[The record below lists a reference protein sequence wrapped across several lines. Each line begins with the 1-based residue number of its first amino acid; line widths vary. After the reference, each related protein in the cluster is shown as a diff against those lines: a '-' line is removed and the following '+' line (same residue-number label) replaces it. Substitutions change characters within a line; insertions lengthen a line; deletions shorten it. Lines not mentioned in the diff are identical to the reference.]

1 MVFLSGFYR
10 SLAQARRAAKWRFA
24 AGGTVAGNGCLGLA
38 ARGTTRRMISRRTL
52 LAAAPAFAACSARAA
67 TPEDGFARFVAGVKA
82 EALRKGI
89 SSATLEAAFAGVR
102 MNPRVIELDR
112 HQPEFSLTWEQYRAR
127 IVSDTRVAKGRQLY
141 AQNRALLRE
150 IGQRY
155 GVSPGVL
162 MGIWG
167 LESNY
172 GVATGGFNVI
182 EALATLA
189 WDTRRP
195 AFFRSELFDALR
207 ILQHGDIAPAQ
218 MTGSYAGAMGQTQFM
233 PDSFLRYA
241 VDYSGNGR
249 RDIWGDLGDV
259 FASTANYL
267 AREGWRG
274 DLSWGT
280 EIALPAGFAPG
291 MAGRE
296 HRRSVAEW
304 ERLGVRPLRGEL
316 PRRPEAM
323 AAVILP
329 GGIGGGAY
337 LAYHPNFQAIR
348 RYNPSDFYCIS
359 VGLIGDAVTA

>member
-1 MVFLSGFYR
+1 MLNRRMFL
-10 SLAQARRAAKWRFA
+10 
-24 AGGTVAGNGCLGLA
+24 LA
-38 ARGTTRRMISRRTL
+38 ATVF
-52 LAAAPAFAACSARAA
+52 AAAPALAAAR
-67 TPEDGFARFVAGVKA
+67 EDFARFLAGVRA
-82 EALRKGI
+82 EAMRRGV
-89 SSATLEAAFAGVR
+89 SSATLDAAFAGLQP
-102 MNPRVIELDR
+102 NPKVIELDR
-112 HQPEFSLTWEQYRAR
+112 HQPEFTLTWEQYRAR
-127 IVSDTRVAKGRQLY
+127 IVSDKRIAQGRQLY
-141 AQNRALLRE
+141 AQNRPLITAVS
-150 IGQRY
+150 QRY
-155 GVSPGVL
+155 GVAPGVL

-172 GVATGGFNVI
+172 GAATGGFNVI

-195 AFFRSELFDALR
+195 AFFRSELLDALR
-207 ILQHGDIAPAQ
+207 ILEHGDIAPAQ

-249 RDIWGDLGDV
+249 RDIWNDLGDV

-267 AREGWRG
+267 AREGWQR
-274 DLSWGT
+274 DLAWGA
-280 EIALPAGFAPG
+280 EVALPAGFPPG
-291 MAGRE
+291 IAGRE

-304 ERLGVRPLRGEL
+304 SNMGVRPLRGEL
-316 PRRPEAM
+316 RARRETP

-337 LAYHPNFQAIR
+337 LAFHPNFQAIR